1 MLVIAMDNYVLNLL
15 QLCDSTFP
23 TGAFSHSFG
32 LEAYI
37 QDGMIHN
44 KETFSRWNEAYIK
57 EQLVYSDGLACRL
70 TYEALE
76 KNNRETLWKL
86 DKMLRAQL
94 LARESREGSRRIGE
108 RLLTLGN
115 QLYPSPILTSY
126 KEQIEIGICSGHPA
140 IAFAMIAHS
149 LTIPKD
155 TTVMSYLFSSD
166 SNLIQNAVRGI
177 PLGQTEGQQLIKE
190 AKFVITGA
198 WETIQ
203 HLTEEDF
210 GIAAS
215 GIEISQMRHEVLH
228 IRIFMS

>member
-1 MLVIAMDNYVLNLL
+1 MQVIAIDSYVLNLL

-32 LEAYI
+32 LETYI
-37 QDGMIHN
+37 QDGIIHN

-70 TYEALE
+70 AFEALDN
-76 KNNRETLWKL
+76 KNIESVWKL
-86 DKMLRAQL
+86 DKMLRAQI

-108 RLLTLGN
+108 RLLALGN
-115 QLYPSPILTSY
+115 QLYSSFPLTSY
-126 KEQIEIGICSGHPA
+126 INQINTGVCFGHPS
-140 IAFAMIAHS
+140 IAFALIAHS
-149 LTIPKD
+149 LNIPK
-155 TTVMSYLFSSD
+155 TTAVMSHLFSSD
-166 SNLIQNAVRGI
+166 ANLIQNAVRGI

-190 AKFVITGA
+190 AQYLITKAWKVIKN
-198 WETIQ
+198 
-203 HLTEEDF
+203 LTEEDF

-215 GIEISQMRHEVLH
+215 GIEISQMRHEELH